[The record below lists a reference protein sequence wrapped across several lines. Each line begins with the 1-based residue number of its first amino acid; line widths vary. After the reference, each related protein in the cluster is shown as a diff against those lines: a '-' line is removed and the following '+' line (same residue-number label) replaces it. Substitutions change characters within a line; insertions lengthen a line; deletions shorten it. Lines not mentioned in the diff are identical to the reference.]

1 MTTASLHAQY
11 ACGHPVYLRPA
22 CTPACAP
29 VAPAASVSLQILPAV
44 LMLMPM
50 GVAAMVAA
58 AAGAPQW
65 LAAVPAGQRPARLCM
80 SSTFAITVI
89 LVVVIIRI
97 VLGHRKGDAAA
108 QWHPWPETNTEGRG
122 IQQQQHAWGKHKKTP
137 VDGVRTAALSDN

>member
-1 MTTASLHAQY
+1 
-11 ACGHPVYLRPA
+11 
-22 CTPACAP
+22 
-29 VAPAASVSLQILPAV
+29 
-44 LMLMPM
+44 MLMPM

-108 QWHPWPETNTEGRG
+108 QWFAVSIARAPMVSRAPAFEGTG
-122 IQQQQHAWGKHKKTP
+122 P
-137 VDGVRTAALSDN
+137 VTAVA